1 MESQEIYN
9 IIIATSVIL
18 VLLGLFIFL
27 FVLMYQKRKTE
38 YNNNLLSQKV
48 QFEHSL
54 LQAQLEIQ
62 EQTFKTISQ
71 EIHDN
76 IGQMLSLA
84 KLNLSKYAMSPTTAG
99 SNIAEAENLVSK
111 SVNALRDL
119 SKTLN
124 TDTIGRLGL
133 LESIALEL
141 EAVSKASHLETEI
154 KTSGTPVPLSPDKEI
169 IVFRIIQEAL
179 HNVIKHAT
187 GASKLIVS
195 TGYDNS
201 YLNISIADD
210 GGGMNHNPK
219 AEGSG
224 LSNMQNR
231 SALIGAKWAVQS
243 IPQKGTT
250 IHLTIP
256 LYE

>member
-9 IIIATSVIL
+9 IIIAVTIIL

-27 FVLMYQKRKTE
+27 FMLMYQKRKTE
-38 YNNNLLSQKV
+38 YTNNLLSQKV
-48 QFEHSL
+48 QFERSL

-84 KLNLSKYAMSPTTAG
+84 KLNLSKYAMSPATAG
-99 SNIAEAENLVSK
+99 SNISEAENLVSK
-111 SVNALRDL
+111 AVNALRDL

-124 TDTIGRLGL
+124 TDTISRLGL
-133 LESIALEL
+133 LGSIELEL
-141 EAVSKASHLETEI
+141 EAVSKASLLKTEL
-154 KTSGTPVPLSPDKEI
+154 KTSGIPVSLSPDKEI

-179 HNVIKHAT
+179 HNALKHAG
-187 GASKLIVS
+187 GAKRIIFNAV
-195 TGYDNS
+195 YDNS
-201 YLNISIADD
+201 HLNINISDD
-210 GGGMNHNPK
+210 GRGMNTDMVK
-219 AEGSG
+219 TEGSG
-224 LSNMQNR
+224 LSNMQSR
-231 SALIGAKWAVQS
+231 STLIGARWGVES
-243 IPQKGTT
+243 SEKGTT

-256 LYE
+256 LN